1 MRCSILTAAL
11 AASSLML
18 GVAPA
23 FAAASS
29 LNATRLNRYTVYTLD
44 NPLGGT
50 FAQGTS
56 IDEKNEIGGF
66 GTLPGDTVM
75 HALLWRAKLKPKDL
89 GTLGGP
95 NSAIAWPNKNE
106 RGIYAGI
113 SETAE
118 DNPLGES
125 WSCALAIFYL
135 APPTGKICQGFRW
148 QNGDMQAL
156 PPLAGGYNSFA
167 TGINNDG
174 EIVGWAENGV
184 HEPTCNAPQVLQF
197 EAVVWE
203 PSGAIRQLPPAAG
216 DLDGAATAINDNGQ
230 VVGISGICS
239 NAIGGASALHMLL
252 WDRHSTTDLG
262 NLGGQYWNT
271 PMDIS
276 QMGSVT
282 GFSDLPG
289 DSVDHPNFN
298 AFFWNKKGGLQNLHT
313 LPDDSLSEGLGINDR
328 NQVVGV
334 SFPSSHAFI
343 WQNGAMVDL
352 NTLVA
357 SKSDLLLL
365 AAQDI
370 NDSGVITGQAQNKD
384 TGALVGF
391 VAVPKWR

>member
-1 MRCSILTAAL
+1 MKLT
-11 AASSLML
+11 
-18 GVAPA
+18 
-23 FAAASS
+23 
-29 LNATRLNRYTVYTLD
+29 RYTVYTLD

-56 IDEKNEIGGF
+56 IDEKNEVGGF

-75 HALLWRAKLKPKDL
+75 HALLWRAKLKAKDL

-106 RGIYAGI
+106 HGIYAGI
-113 SETAE
+113 SETGD

-125 WSCALAIFYL
+125 WSCALAIFFL
-135 APPTGKICQGFRW
+135 AEPTGKICQGFRW
-148 QNGDMQAL
+148 QNGDMEAL
-156 PPLAGGYNSFA
+156 PPLPGGYNSFA

-184 HEPTCNAPQVLQF
+184 HEPTCNLPQVLQF

-203 PSGAIRQLPPAAG
+203 PDGSIRQLPPASG
-216 DLDGAATAINDNGQ
+216 DLDGAATAINDAGQ
-230 VVGISGICS
+230 VVGISGICA

-252 WDRHSTTDLG
+252 WDRRSMTDLG
-262 NLGGQYWNT
+262 NLGGQYWHT

-276 QMGSVT
+276 ERGSVT

-289 DSVDHPNFN
+289 DSAEHPNFH
-298 AFFWNKKGGLQNLHT
+298 AFFWNKKHGLQDLNA
-313 LPDDSLSEGLGINDR
+313 LPGDTLSEGLGINNRD
-328 NQVVGV
+328 QIVGV
-334 SFPSSHAFI
+334 SFPSSRAFI
-343 WQNGAMVDL
+343 WQKGILTDM
-352 NTLVA
+352 NTLIPA
-357 SKSDLLLL
+357 NSDLVLL

-370 NDSGVITGQAQNKD
+370 NDSGVITGQAQDKN

>member
-1 MRCSILTAAL
+1 MRDSSLTAAVAGMSL
-11 AASSLML
+11 AL
-18 GVAPA
+18 GTAAAFAGAQSHAPA
-23 FAAASS
+23 KPAH
-29 LNATRLNRYTVYTLD
+29 YTVYTLE
-44 NPLGGT
+44 NSLGGT

-106 RGIYAGI
+106 HGIYAGI
-113 SETAE
+113 SETNQ

-135 APPTGKICQGFRW
+135 APPTEKICQGFRW
-148 QNGDMQAL
+148 QNGSMQAL

-167 TGINNDG
+167 TGINNDN

-203 PSGAIRQLPPAAG
+203 PDGSIRQLPPASG
-216 DLDGAATAINDNGQ
+216 DLDGAATAINDSGQ
-230 VVGISGICS
+230 VVGISGICA

-252 WDRHSTTDLG
+252 WDRRSTTDLG
-262 NLGGQYWNT
+262 SLGGQYWNT

-276 QMGSVT
+276 EAGSVT

-289 DSVDHPNFN
+289 DSAEHPNFH
-298 AFFWNKKGGLQNLHT
+298 AFFWDKKGGLQDLNT
-313 LPDDSLSEGLGINDR
+313 LPGDSLSEGLGINSR

-343 WQNGAMVDL
+343 WQNGALTDL
-352 NTLVA
+352 NTLIA
-357 SKSDLLLL
+357 AKSDLVLL

-370 NDSGVITGQAQNKD
+370 NDSGVITGQAQDKSS
-384 TGALVGF
+384 GALVGF
-391 VAVPKWR
+391 VAVPKWK